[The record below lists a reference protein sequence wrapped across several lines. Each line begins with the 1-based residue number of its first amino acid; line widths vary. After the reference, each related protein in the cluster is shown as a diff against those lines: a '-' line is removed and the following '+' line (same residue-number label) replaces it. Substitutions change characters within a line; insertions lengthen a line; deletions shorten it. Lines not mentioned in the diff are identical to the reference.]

1 MLAEINEISHP
12 KQLNPITLAYIG
24 DVVYELLVRTKVVK
38 ENGSMPANMLHK
50 TSVGYVKAASQSK
63 GVDAILELL
72 SEEEMAVYKRGRNS
86 SSSQVPKNATA
97 CDYRKATG
105 LETLFGFLYLLGQNE
120 RIDELFNVIIRKI
133 EEENNIE

>member
-1 MLAEINEISHP
+1 MLTQSNEVSHP

-38 ENGSMPANMLHK
+38 DNGSMPANVLHK
-50 TSVGYVKAASQSK
+50 TSVGYVKAAAQSK
-63 GVDAILELL
+63 GVDAIIDLL
-72 SEEEMAVYKRGRNS
+72 SEEELAVYKRGRNS

-105 LETLFGFLYLLGQNE
+105 LECLFGFLYLMGQNS
-120 RIDELFNVIIRKI
+120 RIDELFEVIIKKI
-133 EEENNIE
+133 EEEKQSD